1 MKRFSAH
8 FIFTN
13 TKPPLKKAVITADDD
28 GKIISIEDSGGNLQE
43 SHSVE
48 FFNGI
53 IIPGFVNCHC
63 HLELSHLKGV
73 IPREKG
79 LGEFIMHIRSSRNN
93 DFRNIKTSAYSSDS
107 NMYRDGV
114 DLCADICNTP
124 VTFDIKKESRIR
136 YLNLIEVFGI
146 DPEKASYR
154 MEEILRV
161 ANEAEDSGL
170 LYSLVPHSVYSVS
183 LPLFRLLRDIT
194 GKNQVTAIH
203 FMETEGEKTF
213 LSDHSG
219 PLKRS
224 YEKSGLLPT
233 LLKTVESH
241 IDAILKEITSS
252 GNLILVHNTYAD
264 RVTVKEIKKRENIF
278 WCLCPNSNIYIERK
292 MPPVDMLVSEGCE
305 IVIGTDSLASN
316 STLSILTE
324 LKTLHKHFPSLTMEQ
339 LIRWA
344 TINGARALGED
355 HNYGTI
361 EPGKK
366 PGLLLLE
373 NLDLINLNLP
383 PETTVTRL
391 L

>member
-43 SHSVE
+43 SHSIE

-63 HLELSHLKGV
+63 HLELSHLKGA
-73 IPREKG
+73 IPGKKG
-79 LGEFIMHIRSSRNN
+79 LGEFIMHIRSSRND
-93 DFRNIKTSAYSSDS
+93 DFRNIKTSAYSSDIK
-107 NMYRDGV
+107 MYRDGV

-124 VTFDIKKESRIR
+124 VSFNIKKESRIR

-161 ANEAEDSGL
+161 ANEAEASGL
-170 LYSLVPHSVYSVS
+170 SYSLVPHSVYSVS

-194 GKNQVTAIH
+194 GKNQVTTVH

-219 PLKRS
+219 PMKRS
-224 YEKSGLLPT
+224 YEESGLLPP

-241 IDAILKEITSS
+241 VDAILNEITSS

-278 WCLCPNSNIYIERK
+278 WCLCPNSNIYIEGK
-292 MPPVDMLVSEGCE
+292 VPPVDMLVSEGCE

-316 STLSILTE
+316 STLSILSE
-324 LKTLHKHFPSLTMEQ
+324 LKTLHKHFQSLTMEQ

-344 TINGARALGED
+344 TITGARALGED
-355 HNYGTI
+355 NNYGTI

-366 PGLLLLE
+366 PGLLLLQ
-373 NLDLINLNLP
+373 NLDLINLKLL

>member
-28 GKIISIEDSGGNLQE
+28 GIIISIEESDGNLQE

-63 HLELSHLKGV
+63 HLELSYMKGV

-79 LGEFIMHIRSSRNN
+79 LGEFIMHIRSSRND
-93 DFRNIKTSAYSSDS
+93 DFRNIKASAYSSDN
-107 NMYRDGV
+107 NMYMDGT

-124 VTFDIKKESRIR
+124 VTFEIKKDSRIR
-136 YLNLIEVFGI
+136 YYNLIEVFGI
-146 DPEKASYR
+146 DPAKAGFR

-161 ANEAEDSGL
+161 ATEAENSGL

-183 LPLFRLLRDIT
+183 VPLFRMLRHIT
-194 GKNQVTAIH
+194 GRNPVTSIH
-203 FMETEGEKTF
+203 FMETEGEKAF

-219 PLKRS
+219 PLKIS
-224 YEKSGLLPT
+224 YEKSGLLP
-233 LLKTVESH
+233 LLLETAGSH
-241 IDAILKEITSS
+241 ADAILKEITSS

-264 RVTVKEIKKRENIF
+264 RANVKEIRKRENIF
-278 WCLCPNSNIYIERK
+278 WCLCPNSNVYIEGK
-292 MPPVDMLVSEGCE
+292 LPPVDMLISEGCE

-316 STLSILTE
+316 SKLSILSE
-324 LKTLHKHFPSLTMEQ
+324 LKTLYKHFPALTLEQ
-339 LIRWA
+339 LIHWA

-361 EPGKK
+361 EQGKK

-373 NLDLINLNLP
+373 NLDLINLKLL

>member
-28 GKIISIEDSGGNLQE
+28 GKIISIDDSGGNLQE

-107 NMYRDGV
+107 NMYSDGV
-114 DLCADICNTP
+114 ALCADICNTP

-224 YEKSGLLPT
+224 YEKSGLLPP

-241 IDAILKEITSS
+241 VDAILKEITSS

-292 MPPVDMLVSEGCE
+292 MPPVDMLISEGCE

-344 TINGARALGED
+344 TINGAMALGED

-366 PGLLLLE
+366 PGLLLLQ
-373 NLDLINLNLP
+373 NLDLINLKIL

>member
-1 MKRFSAH
+1 MRRFSAH

-13 TKPPLKKAVITADDD
+13 TKPPLEKAVITTDDD
-28 GKIISIEDSGGNLQE
+28 GKIMSIEDSGGNLQE

-73 IPREKG
+73 IPGEKG
-79 LGEFIMHIRSSRNN
+79 LGEFIMHIRSSRND
-93 DFRNIKTSAYSSDS
+93 DFRNIETSAYSSDS
-107 NMYRDGV
+107 NMYRDGI
-114 DLCADICNTP
+114 DLCADICNSP
-124 VTFDIKKESRIR
+124 VTFNIKKESRIR

-146 DPEKASYR
+146 DPEKAIYR
-154 MEEILRV
+154 MEEILKV

-194 GKNQVTAIH
+194 GKNEVTTVH

-224 YEKSGLLPT
+224 YEKSGLLPPF
-233 LLKTVESH
+233 LKTVESH
-241 IDAILKEITSS
+241 VDAILKEITSS
-252 GNLILVHNTYAD
+252 GNLILVHNTFAD
-264 RVTVKEIKKRENIF
+264 RVTVKKIKKRENIF
-278 WCLCPNSNIYIERK
+278 WCLCPNSNIYIEGK
-292 MPPVDMLVSEGCE
+292 MPPVDMLVSEDCE

-316 STLSILTE
+316 STLSILSE
-324 LKTLHKHFPSLTMEQ
+324 LKTLHKYFRSLTMEQ

-355 HNYGTI
+355 NNYGTI
-361 EPGKK
+361 EPGKN
-366 PGLLLLE
+366 PGLLLLQ
-373 NLDLINLNLP
+373 NLDLINLKLL